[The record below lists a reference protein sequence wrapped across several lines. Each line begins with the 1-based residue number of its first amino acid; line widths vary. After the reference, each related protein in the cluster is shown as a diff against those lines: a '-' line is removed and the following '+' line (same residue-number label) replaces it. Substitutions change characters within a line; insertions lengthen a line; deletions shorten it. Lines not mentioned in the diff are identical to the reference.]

1 MTKAFKTFWRL
12 LLFNRLSNAPMSI
25 FNHKQRNQIILVII
39 ILLGCLILFALQGI
53 FGSLLSTLVLYTIL
67 RPLQIY
73 LTKTQRWK
81 KKVAAI
87 FLLVTSLIFIVLPF
101 YGFSSMVVNK
111 IAELSSDAIYFKNLI
126 FKIKHLLPGQTSV
139 ALIEDALKN
148 VGNWVTGL
156 FPSLIT
162 GVVSIVLGL
171 LLMYFLLFFM
181 LVDQEK
187 FENTLIKYAPFRAQ
201 NAQRFAQEMQNITY
215 ANVVGQGFIALVQ
228 GALVSLAFFVLG
240 YSDPLF
246 WGLLTTFISFVPI
259 LGPPVVFVPAALL
272 QIANGN
278 NFAGWAML
286 IFGFVVI
293 INIDNV
299 LRFIIAKRVGNI
311 HPIITVLGVI
321 IGVPIFG
328 ILGLVFGP
336 LLLSYFFLLIKIY
349 ETSSLAA
356 ERLQRIKTNTED

>member
-1 MTKAFKTFWRL
+1 
-12 LLFNRLSNAPMSI
+12 MSI
-25 FNHKQRNQIILVII
+25 FNYKQRNNIILIII
-39 ILLGCLILFALQGI
+39 ILLGFLILYALQGI

-73 LTKTQRWK
+73 LVENKRWRK
-81 KKVAAI
+81 SVAAV
-87 FLLVTSLIFIVLPF
+87 FLLVISLFFIVFPF
-101 YGFSSMVVNK
+101 YGLSSMVISK
-111 IAELSSDAIYFKNLI
+111 ISELSNDQIYFKNLI
-126 FKIKHLLPGQTSV
+126 FKIKHLLPEQASGQ
-139 ALIEDALKN
+139 LIEDLLKKL
-148 VGNWVTGL
+148 GSWATGL

-162 GVVSIVLGL
+162 SVVSTVLGL
-171 LLMYFLLFFM
+171 LLMYFLLYFM
-181 LVDQEK
+181 LVEREK

-201 NAQRFAQEMQNITY
+201 NAQRFAQEMRNITY
-215 ANVVGQGFIALVQ
+215 ANVVGQGLIAMVQ

-246 WGLLTTFISFVPI
+246 WGLITTFISFVPI

-272 QIANGN
+272 QMANGN
-278 NFAGWAML
+278 SFAAWAML

-299 LRFIIAKRVGNI
+299 LRFMIAKKVGNI
-311 HPIITVLGVI
+311 HPIITVIGVI

-349 ETSSLAA
+349 ETSSLAS
-356 ERLQRIKTNTED
+356 ERLERIKTNSEL